1 MIRLLKEMKT
11 EDRRMALLCIIVG
24 YFAAKIA
31 ADFSF
36 DIREK
41 VFDKVAAF
49 GSGEVKKFSAV
60 SLITRT
66 TNDITQIQMVIATGN
81 GFPVP
86 GHDLCAE
93 RADAGHILDR
103 RVPDQR
109 YCHTSG
115 RHGGGADRRRRYPR
129 VYIPGTV

>member
-49 GSGEVKKFSAV
+49 GSGEVKKFSAA

-93 RADAGHILDR
+93 RTDAGHILDR
-103 RVPDQR
+103 RDR
-109 YCHTSG
+109 LREIHAGGTG
-115 RHGGGADRRRRYPR
+115 RAA
-129 VYIPGTV
+129 V